1 MRDPLVS
8 IVTPSFNQAEFLEK
22 TILSVINQDYPR
34 LEYFVMDGGSTDGS
48 LEIIKRYEHRITNW
62 ISEPDRGQSDAIN
75 KGWSMASGDI
85 FAWLNSDDMY
95 APGAVQAAVQAFRE
109 NPEAGMVYGDAILV
123 DRDGHELSIKK
134 SKQIRVQRSPWLGSP
149 IPSNF
154 LIPQP
159 SVFIRADILRQVGFL
174 DSKLHAVMDFELF
187 LRVARVSPIV
197 YLPRI
202 QSYAHWYIGTKTT
215 KNIDRNMREKVE
227 VLKRYSR
234 VWFLSEYWFRYLR
247 YLIWMRMPVTFRN
260 YFRKKRGLV
269 RDQIFLKTV
278 DS

>member
-8 IVTPSFNQAEFLEK
+8 IVTPSYNQAEFLEK

-48 LEIIKRYEHRITNW
+48 LEIIKRFEHRITNW

-123 DRDGHELSIKK
+123 DRDGNELTIKK

-149 IPSNF
+149 IP
-154 LIPQP
+154 P
-159 SVFIRADILRQVGFL
+159 
-174 DSKLHAVMDFELF
+174 
-187 LRVARVSPIV
+187 
-197 YLPRI
+197 
-202 QSYAHWYIGTKTT
+202 
-215 KNIDRNMREKVE
+215 
-227 VLKRYSR
+227 
-234 VWFLSEYWFRYLR
+234 
-247 YLIWMRMPVTFRN
+247 
-260 YFRKKRGLV
+260 
-269 RDQIFLKTV
+269 
-278 DS
+278 